1 MKRVF
6 IVFIIFIFGSAAI
19 IYLNLDWQK
28 QRKLPVF
35 QPKDINPELV
45 DSILHGRGR
54 GINGGDHH
62 ISNFKLTNQLNQA
75 VSKTV
80 MENKIIVANFFFV
93 SCPSICPKMTQNLF
107 TVHQQYIKDSS
118 VLILSH
124 TVWPEVDNPE
134 VLLKYAEKYN
144 VDHSKWL
151 FLTGSKNEL
160 YRLARQDYLVV
171 PDVND
176 PNFQHGSDAD
186 FIHTENIVLIDKKQ
200 RIRGF
205 YDGTE
210 FQEMIRLIEDIEIL
224 KKS

>member
-107 TVHQQYIKDSS
+107 AVHQQYIKDSS

-144 VDHSKWL
+144 NKHFPYSMVNGRL
-151 FLTGSKNEL
+151 FSSSRYK
-160 YRLARQDYLVV
+160 
-171 PDVND
+171 
-176 PNFQHGSDAD
+176 
-186 FIHTENIVLIDKKQ
+186 
-200 RIRGF
+200 
-205 YDGTE
+205 
-210 FQEMIRLIEDIEIL
+210 
-224 KKS
+224 